1 MYPRIQ
7 SKTADIN
14 VYLINE
20 ILEEKMTVDNLEGY
34 SKTAEIANALNLRT
48 HNLITDKK
56 GNGLVQ

>member
-7 SKTADIN
+7 SKTANLN

-34 SKTAEIANALNLRT
+34 SKTAEIVNALNLRM